1 MAEAEGMSDLAP
13 AADGLGNE
21 AWQRARRLAL
31 ERQAEE
37 RRN

>member
-1 MAEAEGMSDLAP
+1 MSDQP
-13 AADGLGNE
+13 AAVAGSDGYGNE
-21 AWQRARRLAL
+21 AWQRARRMSL